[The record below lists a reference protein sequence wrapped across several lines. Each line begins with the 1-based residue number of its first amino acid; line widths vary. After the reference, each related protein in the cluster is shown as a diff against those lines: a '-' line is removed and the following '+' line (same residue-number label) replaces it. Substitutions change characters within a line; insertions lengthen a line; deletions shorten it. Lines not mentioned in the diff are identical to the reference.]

1 MPDQKELD
9 ALLIAAIAEGD
20 AARVSRLLDQGASP
34 NAIDSLTYPDVPA
47 WYRDTPALYMACKM
61 QRADIVALLLGR
73 GADPNATLKA
83 YENMLH
89 EEIPS
94 LFMAF
99 PSAAIVELLLKAGAD
114 PNKPR
119 WQRED
124 RGWERFPLGEAPTE
138 ELKALLRSYG
148 ARVSVE
154 RY

>member
-1 MPDQKELD
+1 MPNRKALD
-9 ALLIAAIAEGD
+9 GQLIAAVTEGD
-20 AARVSRLLDQGASP
+20 AARVLRLLDQGASP
-34 NAIDSLTYPDVPA
+34 NAIDSLTWPDVPA
-47 WYRDTPALYMACKM
+47 WYRDTPALYTACKM
-61 QRADIVALLLGR
+61 QRADIVSLLLSR
-73 GADPNATLKA
+73 GADPNAMLKA

-99 PSAAIVELLLKAGAD
+99 PSMAIVELLLKAGAD

-138 ELKALLRSYG
+138 ELKALLRRYG
-148 ARVSVE
+148 ARVSE
-154 RY
+154 ARY

>member
-1 MPDQKELD
+1 MPDQKALD
-9 ALLIAAIAEGD
+9 ALLITAVNDGD
-20 AARVSRLLDQGASP
+20 AARVHRLLDQGASP
-34 NAIDSLTYPDVPA
+34 NTVDSLTYPDMPGL
-47 WYRDTPALYMACKM
+47 YRDTPVLYTACKM
-61 QRADIVALLLGR
+61 QREDIVALLLGR
-73 GADPNATLKA
+73 GADPNAMLKA

-138 ELKALLRSYG
+138 ELKAMLRRYG
-148 ARVSVE
+148 ARVSEE

>member
-1 MPDQKELD
+1 LPDQKALD
-9 ALLIAAIAEGD
+9 ALLISAITEGD

-34 NAIDSLTYPDVPA
+34 NAVDNLTYPNVPA
-47 WYRDTPALYMACKM
+47 WYRDTPALYTACKM

-73 GADPNATLKA
+73 GADPNAMLSA

-99 PSAAIVELLLKAGAD
+99 PSVPIVELLLEAGAD

-124 RGWERFPLGEAPTE
+124 AGWERFPLREAPSE
-138 ELKALLRSYG
+138 ELKALLRRYG
-148 ARVSVE
+148 ARE
-154 RY
+154 